1 MAKHAANHMNY
12 YILID
17 KNNIEDL
24 GALRNWSNARI
35 GFDGNDV
42 WMKDLDFAQI
52 NSAEVKSIPYKKI
65 YLAKD
70 GKLYPDGSLLP
81 ERNVPSLL
89 WTPVD
94 RGLPVKLPS
103 FNHNFFGVHKKA
115 AMKLVASE
123 KENTAV
129 ATLTALAALEKYI
142 QSAPTVRLQ
151 KISWVMMGHEVLLIG
166 TPLLPVPGET
176 YWQRGELLIPTGCDF
191 DLHALSG
198 ALNKKLNPEKNNWI
212 ICNRDQSF
220 TLVTK
225 DSLRSLSISSFRLT
239 QEEIKNL

>member
-1 MAKHAANHMNY
+1 MSY
-12 YILID
+12 YLLID

-42 WMKDLDFAQI
+42 WLKDLDFAQI
-52 NSAEVKSIPYKKI
+52 NSPEVKSIPYKKI
-65 YLAKD
+65 YEEKN
-70 GKLYPDGSLLP
+70 GKLYPAGSLLP
-81 ERNVPSLL
+81 EGNAPSLL

-103 FNHNFFGVHKKA
+103 FNHNFFGIRKKIT
-115 AMKLVASE
+115 MKLVASE

-129 ATLTALAALEKYI
+129 AILTSLASLKKYVEK
-142 QSAPTVRLQ
+142 APAVRLQ
-151 KISWVMMGHEVLLIG
+151 KISWVMIGPKALLLG

-176 YWQRGELLIPTGCDF
+176 YWQREDLLIPAGYDF
-191 DLHALSG
+191 DLYAMSG
-198 ALNKKLNPEKNNWI
+198 ALNKKLNPEKNNWV

-220 TLVTK
+220 TLVPK
-225 DSLRSLSISSFRLT
+225 NSLKNLSIGSFRLT
-239 QEEIKNL
+239 LSEIKNL